1 MGKLDSK
8 VALVTGASR
17 GLGREIAIAFAA
29 EGAKVAANY
38 NASASRAAT
47 AVEQIRASGGVAEV
61 FQADV
66 SDPVAVDAMV
76 RAIEAKFGG
85 IDILVNNAGIMG
97 PKPILEITPDFWDRV
112 FAVHVRGMFLCCKA
126 VLPHMLKQ
134 KYGKILNMSGSYAI
148 SGAENYVHLS
158 AAKAAMTGF
167 TRALAREVSPHGIYI
182 NAIVPS
188 MIVSELTEKMDPAF
202 LERLRQNYPLR
213 KLGQMSDITASAI
226 FLASSDSDFYTGQNL
241 CPSGG
246 AVMV

>member
-29 EGAKVAANY
+29 EGAKVAVNY
-38 NASASRAAT
+38 NASASRTTT
-47 AVEQIRASGGVAEV
+47 AVEQIRASGGVADV

-76 RAIEAKFGG
+76 RAMAQFGG

-97 PKPILEITPDFWDRV
+97 PKPILEITPDLWDRV

-167 TRALAREVSPHGIYI
+167 TRALAREVGPRGIYI